1 MHMQVF
7 LSPKRCR
14 SFLILLPIILFFS
27 SCATSKI
34 AYNPAMKI
42 APAKLRED
50 LSLAKKILEVRQPGL
65 YEYVSKDSLDAY
77 YNATLESIS
86 DSLTEFSFRKKL
98 AWYISK
104 IRSGH
109 TTVRPSKKYTQ
120 YAEMHDTKRF
130 PLALKVWK
138 DSMVV
143 VYNFSKNDSVLK
155 RGTIITSINGNENI
169 FTIDSIFQ
177 FLSSDGYANNFKY
190 QMLSKN
196 FSLFYSFAFPNADF
210 YRFGYIDSA
219 GNENFITTPAYKP
232 IRDTSSKAHIEKPV
246 RKIKKVP
253 AKIRRQRYLFNKRTL
268 EFDSSSNTAYV
279 RVSTFSGGKLRPF
292 FRKSFKEISKKNI
305 QNLVV
310 DVRDNTGGKVSL
322 SILLAKYL
330 INAPFNFADTVVAN
344 THTFKYGKYLHPQ
357 YIYDIAALFTSR
369 KKKDGLY
376 HFSFLEK
383 HEFKPRSSNNFHG
396 NIYILQDGFTFSA
409 GSLFVSKLK
418 GQDNVQVIGEESG
431 GGNEGTSA
439 IYLPEIILP
448 NSKLRVILP
457 MFRIVENSN
466 KPATAKGI
474 VPDIEVQP
482 SSRAI
487 RDGIDLKIKKVKAL
501 IAETQK
507 NNSINLK

>member
-1 MHMQVF
+1 MNMRIFFLLKQIHTFFYLLACVF
-7 LSPKRCR
+7 
-14 SFLILLPIILFFS
+14 FFS
-27 SCATSKI
+27 SCTTSKI
-34 AYNPAMKI
+34 TYSPVNKI
-42 APAKLRED
+42 APEKLRED
-50 LSLAKKILEVRQPGL
+50 FSLTKKILEARQPGL
-65 YEYVSKDSLDAY
+65 YEYVSKDSLNSY
-77 YNATLESIS
+77 YNSTLESIS
-86 DSLTEFSFRKKL
+86 DSLTEFAFRKKL
-98 AWYISK
+98 AWFISK

-120 YAEMHDTKRF
+120 YAETHDTKRF

-143 VYNFSKNDSVLK
+143 VYNFLKNDSVLK
-155 RGTIITSINGNENI
+155 RGTVITSINGNNNQY
-169 FTIDSIFQ
+169 TIDSIFQ

-196 FSLFYSFAFPNADF
+196 FSLFYAFAFPNADF
-210 YRFGYIDSA
+210 YTLGYIDST
-219 GNENFITTPAYKP
+219 GPEKFITIPAYKP
-232 IRDTSSKAHIEKPV
+232 IRDTSLKTPVKKPDQ
-246 RKIKKVP
+246 KIKKIP
-253 AKIRRQRYLFNKRTL
+253 AKVRRERYLFNKRTL
-268 EFDSSSNTAYV
+268 EFDSSSKTAYM

-292 FRKSFKEISKKNI
+292 FRRSFKEIKGKNI

-322 SILLAKYL
+322 GILLTKYL
-330 INAPFNFADTVVAN
+330 INTSFNFADTVVAN
-344 THTFKYGKYLHPQ
+344 THTFKYTTYLQPP

-383 HEFKPRSSNNFHG
+383 HAFQPRRNTNFHG

-418 GQDNVQVIGEESG
+418 GQENVTVIGEESG

-457 MFRIVENSN
+457 MFRIVENSS
-466 KPATAKGI
+466 KPATGKGI
-474 VPDIEVQP
+474 TPDIEVQP
-482 SSRAI
+482 SSNAI
-487 RDGIDLKIKKVKAL
+487 RDGIDLKIKKVKTL

-507 NNSINLK
+507 K